1 MQHQT
6 PKPVPGDPRAQALDP
21 DELVAQVEAILN
33 EPTDGPTEELE
44 QLQAAHAILNNA
56 LK

>member
-6 PKPVPGDPRAQALDP
+6 PKPVPGDPRAQAVDP
-21 DELVAQVEAILN
+21 DELVAQVEAIFS